1 MPTRGDLPQLLIEA
15 GLALLEEDG
24 TEGLTLRRIA
34 ARAGVSHAA
43 PAHHFGG
50 LSGLRNAI
58 ATRGF
63 HTFRQELIAARDGLP
78 ADADTFQHLL
88 TVNLAYIRFAR
99 RRTALFRLMFDQL
112 PTTDDDLRSIARAT
126 YVVLQDCCAPFVRDR
141 GAAPFQTAV
150 WALTHGFA
158 MLNMDQPY
166 PPESPVQVSPYE
178 DALRLLL
185 G

>member
-15 GLALLEEDG
+15 GLALLEEEG

-43 PAHHFGG
+43 PAHHFCG
-50 LSGLRNAI
+50 LPGLRNAI
-58 ATRGF
+58 AAQGFRDFYRELTR
-63 HTFRQELIAARDGLP
+63 ARDTLS
-78 ADADTFQHLL
+78 ADADAFQCLL

-99 RRTALFRLMFDQL
+99 CHTALFRLMFDQM
-112 PTTDDDLRSIARAT
+112 PTEDIDLRTVARAS
-126 YVVLQDCCAPFVRDR
+126 YVVLQDSCTAFVGDRD
-141 GAAPFQTAV
+141 AAPLETAV

-158 MLNMDQPY
+158 MLKLDQPY
-166 PPESPVQVSPYE
+166 PPGSPVRLSSYE
-178 DALRLLL
+178 DALRRLV